1 MPTFCENRPQ
11 SKAAAIKAWRN
22 SSMANTKVCPSCGSS
37 LRRTDMP
44 DFATVVRYVAV
55 ELVFWT
61 AVALLL
67 AFLGSPRRE
76 GELYAVLAAVATV
89 VWWFLRPLQRAARQA
104 FAERA
109 QYHCE
114 TCNRRFE
121 GDGLREVEWRST

>member
-1 MPTFCENRPQ
+1 
-11 SKAAAIKAWRN
+11 
-22 SSMANTKVCPSCGSS
+22 MANTKACPVCGSV

-55 ELVFWT
+55 ELLLWT
-61 AVALLL
+61 AVALVL

-76 GELYAVLAAVATV
+76 GELYALLATMTFV
-89 VWWFLRPLQRAARQA
+89 VWLFLRPLQHAARHA

-109 QYHCE
+109 QYHWE

-121 GDGLREVEWRST
+121 GDALREVEWRSA